1 MERIDLESD
10 VMETLMK
17 HARPGESAGSVLTR
31 LVEHKE
37 REILREG
44 VAHPYFVKT
53 EGGTNDEQA

>member
-1 MERIDLESD
+1 MERIELESD

-44 VAHPYFVKT
+44 VAHPYLINT
-53 EGGTNDEQA
+53 IGGNDEQD

>member
-1 MERIDLESD
+1 